1 MSMTDFKTE
10 SLNVGTLFAQERFYR
25 VPPYQRPFSWDDE
38 QFDDLILDTKDADR
52 NTTYFIGTIVLH
64 KESDGTLALVDGQ
77 QRITSLLILL
87 ACLRDAID
95 DGQYKNGI
103 QDKIMQQKRVIDGIP
118 ERVRVEV
125 KDRSIFQTVVVEVGG
140 TQKTIDEKDLTVPQ
154 KRYLTAARIFHN
166 RIATLNQEQKQE
178 LVTFITQKCVLISL
192 LADSFEQAFR
202 LFEIVNDRGKQ
213 LRRIDVL
220 KSVNISPDVIT
231 QETVRSR
238 IAQNW
243 EETEEEVGE
252 DTFEAIFFLIRLIL
266 LKDKPQA
273 DLLSEFQTRV
283 FAKGLVKKGEPFAR
297 MLFDYAGLYREI
309 FLDRNYIDADDK
321 HGIRYQSLIFI
332 MDQEF
337 RASEWRACVLQ
348 FARKFGRKHFY
359 HFCLAIEKLFLTQW
373 VQGIRKDERY
383 DAYVKVLTTI
393 DAEKDAAKVIDSV
406 PFDSKAIIA
415 AVTKENLYGAGYCK
429 YVLLRLELLTSE
441 HDVPKQFSARSI
453 EHVYPQTPAVGSNWL
468 KGVKPDEIDEFVHQA
483 GNLVLISKSR
493 NSSANNYEF
502 EDKKNKYL
510 KPRVTD
516 YPRSVQVL
524 GYSAWTR
531 KVIEDRTNEV
541 GKIFLND
548 P

>member
-1 MSMTDFKTE
+1 
-10 SLNVGTLFAQERFYR
+10 LNVGTLFAQERFYR
-25 VPPYQRPFSWDDE
+25 IPSYQRPFSWDDE

-52 NTTYFIGTIVLH
+52 NAPYFIGTMVLH
-64 KESDGTLALVDGQ
+64 KEADGTLAVVDGQ
-77 QRITSLLILL
+77 QRLTSLLILL
-87 ACLRDAID
+87 ACLRDAIED
-95 DGQYKNGI
+95 PQYKNGI

-125 KDRSIFQTVVVEVGG
+125 KDRAVFHKVVVETGG
-140 TQKTIDEKDLTVPQ
+140 TLTKLDEKDLTAPQ
-154 KRYLTAARIFHN
+154 RRYFIAAQIFHN
-166 RIATLNQEQKQE
+166 RISGLNQQQKQD

-220 KSVNISPDVIT
+220 KSINISPDVIT

-238 IAQNW
+238 VAQKW

-273 DLLSEFQTRV
+273 DLLSEFQNRI
-283 FAKGLVKKGEPFAR
+283 FAKGLAKKGEPFAGL
-297 MLFDYAGLYREI
+297 LFEYAALYREI
-309 FLDRNYIDADDK
+309 FLDKTYLDSDEK
-321 HGIRYQSLIFI
+321 FGIRYQSLIHI

-348 FARKFGRKHFY
+348 FAKKFGRENLY
-359 HFCLAIEKLFLTQW
+359 QFCLAIEKLFLTQW
-373 VQGIRKDERY
+373 VRGIRKDERY
-383 DAYVKVLTTI
+383 EEYVKVLIAI
-393 DAEKDAAKVIDSV
+393 DTEKDPDKIIKSV
-406 PFDSKAIIA
+406 PLDAKAIIE
-415 AVTKENLYGAGYCK
+415 AVTRNNLYNAGFCK
-429 YVLLRLELLTSE
+429 YALLRLELITSE
-441 HDVPKQFSARSI
+441 HDVPKFFSAKSI
-453 EHVYPQTPAVGSNWL
+453 EHVYPQTPKSGSKWL
-468 KGVKPDEIDEFVHQA
+468 KGVNPTDVDGFVHKV

-502 EDKKNKYL
+502 DEKKSKYL

-524 GYSAWTR
+524 GYNEWT
-531 KVIEDRTNEV
+531 KSVIDDRTNEV
-541 GKIFLND
+541 AKIFLND
-548 P
+548 F